1 MVIGCKGLQLNGG
14 ITMKKFIALL
24 SALFLCICLST
35 PAFATEVNTSVAVLN
50 DSEKIVY
57 QDEYITITQGNSSDV
72 ASTRAMAY
80 ESTWLNSSTAGSFP
94 IYTANSGT
102 IGVTFKVESSSDDSW
117 ASISLQKPDGS
128 YYDGIFY
135 VDRNSNNGDGIYFH
149 IYFAKSGTY
158 TVHYSAYTSVGMR
171 IMCWMY

>member
-1 MVIGCKGLQLNGG
+1 
-14 ITMKKFIALL
+14 MKKFTALL
-24 SALFLCICLST
+24 SALLLCILLAT
-35 PAFATEVNTSVAVLN
+35 PAFASETSNHSFTASDTN
-50 DSEKIVY
+50 GKIVY
-57 QDEYITITQGNSSDV
+57 QDEDVIIVQVNSSDT
-72 ASTRAMAY
+72 ASARNTTTY
-80 ESTWLNSSTAGSFP
+80 ESTWLNSSGSGSFP

-117 ASISLQKPDGS
+117 ASISLQKPNGS
-128 YYDGIFY
+128 YYDGIFT

-149 IYFAKSGTY
+149 MYFAKSGTY